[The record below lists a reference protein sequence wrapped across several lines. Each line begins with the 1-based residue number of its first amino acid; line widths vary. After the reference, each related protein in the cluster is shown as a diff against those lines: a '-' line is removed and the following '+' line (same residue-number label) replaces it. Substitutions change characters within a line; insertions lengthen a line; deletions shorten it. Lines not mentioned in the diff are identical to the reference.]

1 MPIWICG
8 SLFEKAQ
15 IARIAT
21 DPEFRKQG
29 LAKALIQKGIEMA
42 QEQQAEE
49 FSLDVRVSN
58 QPAIALYESMGF
70 IILHRSKN
78 YYEGKEDGLLM
89 AMGI

>member
-1 MPIWICG
+1 
-8 SLFEKAQ
+8 
-15 IARIAT
+15 
-21 DPEFRKQG
+21 
-29 LAKALIQKGIEMA
+29 MA